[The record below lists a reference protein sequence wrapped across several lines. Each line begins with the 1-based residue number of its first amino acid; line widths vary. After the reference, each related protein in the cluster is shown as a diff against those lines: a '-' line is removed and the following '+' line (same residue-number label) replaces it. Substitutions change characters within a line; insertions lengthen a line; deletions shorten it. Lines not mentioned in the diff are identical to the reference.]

1 MSKIDTVLSVE
12 LVCWGILK
20 VLGKLTS
27 KKSEPQDNWPKVTAY
42 SPNGEQILETECQ
55 LSEVDSFVETI
66 KNEIPGATVRVH
78 MDCNA

>member
-1 MSKIDTVLSVE
+1 MSKIDMLHQ
-12 LVCWGILK
+12 IA
-20 VLGKLTS
+20 LGYSLYKTLHKTK
-27 KKSEPQDNWPKVTAY
+27 KKSESQDKWPKVTAY
-42 SPNGEQILETECQ
+42 SPKGEQILETECQ